1 MNSKER
7 DSSVPTW
14 DGSSRTWRR
23 YVKEIG
29 WFVGSTKS
37 SQRKYV
43 ANKLISKLTGSARLL
58 ATSWSLRDFE
68 GERGVSLLLQRFTP
82 LVRRSLPNAA
92 AIMAEYFNFKRK
104 PQEAIGTF
112 LVRETLG
119 FEEFSEA
126 LIQLKEELDGVDPAK
141 RVFDLPWLG

>member
-1 MNSKER
+1 M
-7 DSSVPTW
+7 
-14 DGSSRTWRR
+14 
-23 YVKEIG
+23 KEIG

-43 ANKLISKLTGSARLL
+43 ANKLISRLTGSARLL
-58 ATSWSLRDFE
+58 AMSWSLRDFE
-68 GERGVSLLLQRFTP
+68 GERGVSLLLQRFASSP

-126 LIQLKEELDGVDPAK
+126 LIQLKEERDGGGSGQASV
-141 RVFDLPWLG
+141 

>member
-1 MNSKER
+1 M
-7 DSSVPTW
+7 
-14 DGSSRTWRR
+14 
-23 YVKEIG
+23 KEIG

-68 GERGVSLLLQRFTP
+68 GERGVSLLLRRFASSP

-104 PQEAIGTF
+104 PREAIGTF
-112 LVRETLG
+112 LVRETFG

-126 LIQLKEELDGVDPAK
+126 VIQLKEELDGVDPAK